1 MKENLS
7 VLFNFLFKPH
17 IWNKKEKCQEIFI
30 NLLLLSLVLLKGTI
44 IMKYEAQGKNYLTE
58 LVNIGSLRYSAV
70 ICNDK
75 LKLSKIFCLSD

>member
-7 VLFNFLFKPH
+7 VFFDFVFKSH
-17 IWNKKEKCQEIFI
+17 IWNKKEKWQEIFI
-30 NLLLLSLVLLKGTI
+30 NLFLLSLILLKGTK
-44 IMKYEAQGKNYLTE
+44 IMKYEAQGKNYLTQ

-70 ICNDK
+70 ISNDK